1 MPTNILM
8 PALSPTM
15 TEGTLARWLVKEG
28 DSIAAGDVIAEIE
41 TDKATMEVEAV
52 DEGTLGR
59 ILIPDGTEGVAVNAP
74 IGVILAEG
82 EAASDTAPAAAA
94 SAKAVPPAGDGA
106 SAPGRPDAETAGSGG
121 YGAVAEQPAVGA
133 PANAT
138 LQGAGPA
145 PAHAAAAQAPASG
158 GRVVASPLARRLATQ
173 AGLALD
179 TLRGTGPKGRIVRR
193 DVEAAR
199 DAPAAARPAALA
211 SAPQPAA
218 VAGSAA
224 PQAAAATPAAPAVAV
239 PGPAALTGAAPVTA
253 PAPTPPARPAPVA
266 ITAAH
271 QRLPNSNIR
280 RTIARR
286 LSESKQFTP
295 HFYCSIDVE
304 LDALLDLRAKLNA
317 KSPASGPAAF
327 KLSVNDLLIKASAAT
342 LREVPG
348 VNASYTDE
356 AVLQFDDVDISVAVS
371 IPDGLI
377 TPIIRNADRKG
388 LAAISNE
395 AKDLVAR
402 ARAGKLKPA
411 EFQGGTFSISNM
423 GMFGVRDFA
432 AIINPPQGGILAVG
446 AGEKRA
452 VVHHGALAIAT
463 VMTVTLSVDH
473 RCIDGALAAQ
483 WVAAFKRIVEDPLSL
498 ML

>member
-1 MPTNILM
+1 MSVQILM

-15 TEGTLARWLVKEG
+15 TEGKLSRWLVKVG
-28 DSIAAGDVIAEIE
+28 DDVSAGDVVAEIE

-59 ILIPDGTEGVAVNAP
+59 ILVPDGTEGVAVNAP

-82 EAASDTAPAAAA
+82 ESASDAAPAAAA
-94 SAKAVPPAGDGA
+94 SAAAPAAPPD
-106 SAPGRPDAETAGSGG
+106 RPDAGRAGSGG
-121 YGAVAEQPAVGA
+121 YGSVAEQPAVGA
-133 PANAT
+133 PATSAT
-138 LQGAGPA
+138 GTVQGAAPA
-145 PAHAAAAQAPASG
+145 PAHAHAAAQATASG
-158 GRVVASPLARRLATQ
+158 GRVVVSPLARRLAAQ

-179 TLRGTGPKGRIVRR
+179 TLHGTGPNGRIVRR

-199 DAPAAARPAALA
+199 TAPARAQPAA
-211 SAPQPAA
+211 APQPAA
-218 VAGSAA
+218 MTAA
-224 PQAAAATPAAPAVAV
+224 PQPAAAAPAAV
-239 PGPAALTGAAPVTA
+239 PGPAALTGAVPATV
-253 PAPTPPARPAPVA
+253 PAPTPPARPSPVA
-266 ITAAH
+266 ITATH

-304 LDALLDLRAKLNA
+304 LDALLALRAKLNA

-356 AVLQFDDVDISVAVS
+356 AILQFDDVDISVAVS

-377 TPIIRNADRKG
+377 TPIIRGADRKG

-452 VVHHGALAIAT
+452 VVHGGELAVAMM
-463 VMTVTLSVDH
+463 MTVTLSVDH